1 MITIPELSPLILKY
15 GLNQKHIKYSSCRNT
30 EQCIPL
36 PYVQPDNHCGSC
48 NLRNSMRSR
57 KKLTFFRQYTTS
69 IPIIAYGRTPDK
81 YVMYPGISFFL
92 PNITNGRNLKTIVTA
107 THTAIS
113 VTALKSILSIPPK
126 SNKIH
131 CYRCIVRN
139 FQFGNFLPVCSN
151 LSTVFILFPVLR
163 KIS

>member
-48 NLRNSMRSR
+48 NLRNSMRS
-57 KKLTFFRQYTTS
+57 S
-69 IPIIAYGRTPDK
+69 IPMIAYGRTPDK

-126 SNKIH
+126 SSKIH

-151 LSTVFILFPVLR
+151 LGTVFILFPVLR
-163 KIS
+163 KMS

>member
-36 PYVQPDNHCGSC
+36 PYMQPDNHCGSC

-57 KKLTFFRQYTTS
+57 KKAHIFQAVHHQH
-69 IPIIAYGRTPDK
+69 PHDAYGRTPDK

-126 SNKIH
+126 SSKIH

-151 LSTVFILFPVLR
+151 LGTVFILFPVLR
-163 KIS
+163 KMS